1 MRESNRRPQ
10 YRLAAL
16 SMAVLI
22 ACSLITTS
30 GITDG
35 AGPG

>member
-22 ACSLITTS
+22 AAVGLLPAENLT
-30 GITDG
+30 
-35 AGPG
+35 